1 MTPLRKARK
10 ERRWRLADVVSRLK
24 VLGYEIDT
32 GNISRIENGKQQAS
46 TALAEKFCQVFDGE
60 LTELHILYPERF
72 AEEQAE
78 AGAAE
83 TLHADTERRRHRGRR
98 ATDLDPEQALQVKAE
113 AEALASGIAT
123 LVRHVPL
130 PLR

>member
-1 MTPLRKARK
+1 MKTEAAAEFFGSKKKLAEALGITPSAVTMWGEEVPELRQYQI
-10 ERRWRLADVVSRLK
+10 ERLTRGK
-24 VLGYEIDT
+24 VKSEAAAVTTAPQAQAPTQDSHSEID
-32 GNISRIENGKQQAS
+32 
-46 TALAEKFCQVFDGE
+46 
-60 LTELHILYPERF
+60 
-72 AEEQAE
+72 
-78 AGAAE
+78 GAPA
-83 TLHADTERRRHRGRR
+83 ERRRHRGRR

>member
-1 MTPLRKARK
+1 MSPLRKLRK
-10 ERRWRLADVVSRLK
+10 RRGWSLQKVADQVRELGGSADVGSL
-24 VLGYEIDT
+24 
-32 GNISRIENGKQQAS
+32 SRIERCRLTAAP
-46 TALAEKFCQVFDGE
+46 ALAEKICRVFGGE
-60 LTELHILYPERF
+60 LTELQILYPERF

-78 AGAAE
+78 AGAGE
-83 TLHADTERRRHRGRR
+83 TPDAGTERRRHRGRR

>member
-10 ERRWRLADVVSRLK
+10 QRGWRLQHVVDRLSAMSCNMN
-24 VLGYEIDT
+24 T
-32 GNISRIENGKQQAS
+32 GNLSRIERGVARPS
-46 TALAEKFCQVFDGE
+46 PSLAEKICLVFGGE
-60 LTELHILYPERF
+60 LTEIQILYPERF

-78 AGAAE
+78 AGADE
-83 TLHADTERRRHRGRR
+83 TPQAGTERRRHRGRR
-98 ATDLDPEQALQVKAE
+98 ATDLDPEEALQVKAK